1 MILLRIASIV
11 KDSIVDGPGLRFVVF
26 VQGCSHNCKGCHN
39 PQTHDPKGGY
49 EISIEEILDQLDQA
63 RLVEGVTLSGGDP
76 FDQALS
82 CAKFA
87 VEVKHLNP
95 KYTIWTYTGYTY
107 EQILASNKY
116 EWKLLLDVTDVLVDG
131 PFIDSEKS
139 YELKFRG
146 SKNQRLIDVAASRD
160 HGAVVEFQIQD
171 NILDKFKI
179 PDS

>member
-1 MILLRIASIV
+1 MRIASIV

-26 VQGCSHNCKGCHN
+26 VQGCSHHCKGCHN
-39 PQTHDPKGGY
+39 PQTHDPQGGH
-49 EISIEEILDQLDQA
+49 EISIDEIVEQLESDS
-63 RLVEGVTLSGGDP
+63 LVEGVTFSGGDP
-76 FDQALS
+76 FDQALA
-82 CAKFA
+82 CTKLA
-87 VEVKHLNP
+87 VEIKRRNP

-107 EQILASNKY
+107 EQILTSNKY

-131 PFIDSEKS
+131 PFIESEKS
-139 YELKFRG
+139 YDLKFRG

-160 HGAVVEFQIQD
+160 QGAVVEFQIQD